1 MSTRL
6 VSLVLAVGACGPM
19 NRNAA
24 NANHDGS
31 DSTTQAEMVCHD
43 EKDTG
48 SMMNHRVCQP
58 RNHTTSD
65 DDRHDTEQLLGK
77 PKNQPTSHH

>member
-1 MSTRL
+1 MRSL
-6 VSLVLAVGACGPM
+6 LLGLVLSIVACGPM
-19 NRNAA
+19 NRNAST
-24 NANHDGS
+24 ANHDGS
-31 DSTTQAEMVCHD
+31 DGTAQAEMVCHD

-48 SMMNHRVCQP
+48 SLMSHRVCQP

-65 DDRHDTEQLLGK
+65 DDRHDTETLLGK

>member
-1 MSTRL
+1 MTSRL
-6 VSLVLAVGACGPM
+6 VCLVLAAGACGPM
-19 NRNAA
+19 NRNAN

-31 DSTTQAEMVCHD
+31 DGTAQTEMVCHD
-43 EKDTG
+43 ETDTG
-48 SMMNHRVCQP
+48 SMMSHRVCQP
-58 RNHTTSD
+58 RTHTTSD